1 MPSDSSPFSFA
12 RYVSTGTAGPYA
24 INFDYLSSEHL
35 SVLVDGVV
43 QSSSTFTL
51 DTNANTVTFN
61 SSVANGSVVLI
72 QRTTPKGK
80 TGFQNDVADFSDG
93 SILTA
98 ADLDQAT
105 LGLLFVAQEADDSGT
120 ANGLS
125 VDNTDLKWDGDG
137 KALKNLATPT
147 SGLEAATKDYVDAIA
162 SFGAPSA
169 LAVYSFTG
177 DGSTTTFTL
186 DPEPGSSDPRTFIV
200 DVGGV
205 LQRPTTDFT
214 LSNNVLTFSTAPADQ
229 QTLTVRNIGLTR
241 DTLAQPVRADT
252 NSDVSLQIKRRTS
265 QTGDLQ
271 QWQLADGTAASK
283 VDKDGHA
290 TFANLTSS
298 GTTELTGDVSVNT
311 NKFNVT
317 AASGNTTIAGTL
329 GVTAATTLSA
339 ATQINA
345 TLTATGLATL
355 SGGVAA
361 ATGNITTTSGNITST
376 SGHLYVPG
384 SVVQVQTY
392 STIQHGNQTPV
403 ANTPFAVQV
412 DDGSGGTQNVA
423 VSLTPKS
430 TNSNILVHVNW
441 FGEAHYNSVFFLRRA
456 NADGSVT
463 DLKGTG
469 QSNQNA
475 GLAMEGNNYGGTSHD
490 STPGN
495 CTIMFIDDGTA
506 LTKWSAAGLGTI
518 TYTLFANSPDT
529 TRLTTNRPIDDLNT
543 SAHETG
549 YTIMTATEIAG

>member
-1 MPSDSSPFSFA
+1 MPSDSSPFSYV
-12 RYVSTGTAGPYA
+12 RTVSTGQTVFA
-24 INFDYLSSEHL
+24 INFDYLSSDHL
-35 SVLVDGVV
+35 SVLIDGEI

-61 SSVANGSVVLI
+61 SSVPNGSVVLI

-125 VDNTDLKWDGDG
+125 VDITDLKWDGDG

-162 SFGAPSA
+162 SFGTPSA
-169 LAVYSFTG
+169 LPVYSFTG

-205 LQRPTTDFT
+205 IQRSTTDFT

-298 GTTELTGDVSVNT
+298 GTTELTGNVSVNT
-311 NKFNVT
+311 DKFNVT

-329 GVTAATTLSA
+329 GVTDATTLSA

-384 SVVQVQTY
+384 SVVQVQCY
-392 STIQHGNQTPV
+392 QTIQYGEQTPT
-403 ANTPFAVQV
+403 ANVGMAIMV
-412 DDGSGGTQNVA
+412 DDGSGGTENVA

-430 TNSNILVHVNW
+430 TNSKIMVDVNW
-441 FGEAHYNSVFFLRRA
+441 FGESVENHMFYLRRT
-456 NADGSVT
+456 NGDGSFT
-463 DLKGTG
+463 DLKGQTG
-469 QSNQNA
+469 GQTNPKA
-475 GLAMEGNNYGGTSHD
+475 GLSNSARSSDDTD
-490 STPGN
+490 TPN
-495 CTIMFIDDGTA
+495 HCTIKFFDDGSA
-506 LTKWSAAGLGTI
+506 LSKWSDAGLGAI
-518 TYTLFANSPDT
+518 TYTLYYISNSTSPV
-529 TRLTTNRPIDDLNT
+529 TTNREKSLSDGTNR
-543 SAHETG
+543 ERG

>member
-35 SVLVDGVV
+35 SVLIDGEI
-43 QSSSTFTL
+43 QSSSTYTL
-51 DTNANTVTFN
+51 DTNTDNVTFN
-61 SSVANGSVVLI
+61 SSVPNGSVVLI

-105 LGLLFVAQEADDSGT
+105 LGLLFVAQEADDGGT
-120 ANGLS
+120 TNALNK
-125 VDNTDLKWDGDG
+125 DKTDLKWDA
-137 KALKNLATPT
+137 KEQAIKNLATPT

-162 SFGAPSA
+162 SFGAPSS
-169 LAVYSFTG
+169 LQLYSFTT
-177 DGSTTTFTL
+177 DGSTTYTM

-214 LSNNVLTFSTAPADQ
+214 ISNNVLTFGSAPDSG

-298 GTTELTGDVSVNT
+298 GTTELTGNVSVNT
-311 NKFNVT
+311 DKFNVT

-329 GVTAATTLSA
+329 GVTDATTLSA

-384 SVVQVQTY
+384 SVVQVQCY
-392 STIQHGNQTPV
+392 QTIQYGEQTQTQNV
-403 ANTPFAVQV
+403 GMAIIV
-412 DDGSGGTQNVA
+412 DDGSGGNEDVA

-430 TNSNILVHVNW
+430 TNSKIMVDVNW
-441 FGEAHYNSVFFLRRA
+441 FGEALQDHMFYLRRT
-456 NADGSVT
+456 NGDGSFT
-463 DLKGTG
+463 DLKGQTG
-469 QSNQNA
+469 GQANPKA
-475 GLAMEGNNYGGTSHD
+475 GLSNSARSSED
-490 STPGN
+490 ASTPN
-495 CTIMFIDDGTA
+495 HCTIKFFDDGSA
-506 LTKWSAAGLGTI
+506 FTKWSAAGLGAI
-518 TYTLFANSPDT
+518 TYTLYYIADNNST
-529 TRLTTNRPIDDLNT
+529 VTTNRERTLSDNDNR
-543 SAHETG
+543 ERG
-549 YTIMTATEIAG
+549 YTIMIATEIAG